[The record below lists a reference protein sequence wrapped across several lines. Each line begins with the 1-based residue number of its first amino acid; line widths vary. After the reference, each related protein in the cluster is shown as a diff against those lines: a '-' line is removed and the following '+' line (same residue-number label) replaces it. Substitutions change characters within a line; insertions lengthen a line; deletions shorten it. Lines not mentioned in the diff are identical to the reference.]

1 MKKMDAELKKIVMLH
16 KQITEQAINEYAVLV
31 NQLILSETQ
40 DQKVIEHALDGLLD
54 FCYDDNILILFK
66 KLCRYYYYINQEAT
80 VFYVNA
86 YREMWDN
93 ETDNSKGLGI

>member
-1 MKKMDAELKKIVMLH
+1 MDDELKKIVMLH
-16 KQITEQAINEYAVLV
+16 KQITEQALNEYAVLV
-31 NQLILSETQ
+31 NQHILSETQ

-54 FCYDDNILILFK
+54 FCYDDNILILYK

-80 VFYVNA
+80 VFYVNT

-93 ETDNSKGLGI
+93 ETDNSEGMGV